1 MKTMGIEMKKLIGYT
16 TLAVGLISIPI
27 SALAIDAEDI
37 IKGMETRGYIDIKK
51 STTLFGNTLIV
62 GTIDGSKHEFVIN
75 KSGVVLREHLRK
87 ALKQRFKSS
96 KLFKE
101 FDADGD
107 GQLSLEERKN
117 AKSRIRERL
126 DADGDGKLSAEEK
139 NNARTKLRAKIQG
152 RIGERIQ
159 KSD

>member
-1 MKTMGIEMKKLIGYT
+1 MKTMGTEMKKLIWYT
-16 TLAVGLISIPI
+16 TLVVGLIGIPI

-37 IKGMETRGYIDIKK
+37 IKGMEKRGYIDIKK

-75 KSGVVLREHLRK
+75 KSGVVLREHLRE
-87 ALKQRFKSS
+87 AVKQRFRSS
-96 KLFKE
+96 KFFKE
-101 FDADGD
+101 FDANGD
-107 GQLSLEERKN
+107 GQLSLEERNN
-117 AKSRIRERL
+117 AKSTIRERI

-152 RIGERIQ
+152 KMGERLL

>member
-1 MKTMGIEMKKLIGYT
+1 MKKLIRYT
-16 TLAVGLISIPI
+16 TLAVGLIGIPI

-37 IKGMETRGYIDIKK
+37 IKGMEKRGYIDIKK

-75 KSGVVLREHLRK
+75 KSGIVLREHFRE

-96 KLFKE
+96 KFFKE

-107 GQLSLEERKN
+107 GQLSFEERNN
-117 AKSRIRERL
+117 AKSRIR
-126 DADGDGKLSAEEK
+126 
-139 NNARTKLRAKIQG
+139 
-152 RIGERIQ
+152 
-159 KSD
+159 